1 MLIKCLHPG
10 ECGELADL
18 LEDLSLPGAQGERGR
33 HSEGSCFSRLD
44 GSSAETFSSKFNIQQ
59 PMTNN
64 ISSTFILSEVVHEVI
79 LI

>member
-44 GSSAETFSSKFNIQQ
+44 GSSAETFS
-59 PMTNN
+59 NN
-64 ISSTFILSEVVHEVI
+64 IETFPLPLRLGGHTCTKY
-79 LI
+79 LCDH